1 MVGSRPLK
9 VGGVKVSIEECSSQM
24 DRSSRLSFTLMAHH
38 ALSMPSTLF
47 DTQHGPRSG
56 CMHLCAHVITI
67 ISTRCSCQKGQGAAA
82 QAI

>member
-38 ALSMPSTLF
+38 ALSMPSTF
-47 DTQHGPRSG
+47 
-56 CMHLCAHVITI
+56 I
-67 ISTRCSCQKGQGAAA
+67 
-82 QAI
+82 